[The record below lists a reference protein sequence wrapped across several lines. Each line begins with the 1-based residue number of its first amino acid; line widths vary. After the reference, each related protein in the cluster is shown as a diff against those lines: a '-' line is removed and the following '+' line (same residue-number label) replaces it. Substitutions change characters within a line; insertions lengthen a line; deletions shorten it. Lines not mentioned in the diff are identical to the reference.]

1 MKKKQQQQQQQQQ
14 TNKQTNKQNKT
25 KGHRINLTLQIC
37 LQLSPLT
44 ARFVVTL
51 IVLKKWKVFDGLQ
64 IHPKKLSKYKNKARK
79 VRRYSAKD
87 M

>member
-1 MKKKQQQQQQQQQ
+1 MKKK
-14 TNKQTNKQNKT
+14 TNNNNNKQTNKQNKT